1 MSVLF
6 MFKRLITV
14 FASLLVICALFDI
27 GLAADTDRDD
37 EVVAASLA
45 AMLRAGRTIISR
57 NQDRIN
63 DPSLANKGLTGDV
76 ILEQSIGLYRDA
88 TGTDPATIDPASR
101 HGRLLRAQMDS
112 IREVMDANQS
122 TINQS
127 GVGFK
132 GLIPAT
138 FARLVNEAF
147 GRRAANDA
155 EIKVTAPLDLVRNRK
170 ARPDDWELEVIRD
183 KLEAGVWT
191 TGQLYATV
199 ATSKGRPAFR
209 VAVPEYYAPSC
220 LSCHGGPK
228 GQIDITGY
236 PKEGAKAGDLGG
248 VISITLYR

>member
-1 MSVLF
+1 M
-6 MFKRLITV
+6 
-14 FASLLVICALFDI
+14 AGLLVICALFDV
-27 GLAADTDRDD
+27 GRLAADTDKED

-76 ILEQSIGLYRDA
+76 ILEQSIGLYKDA

-122 TINQS
+122 TINQF

-183 KLEAGVWT
+183 KLEAGVWM